1 MRFGLFGGPAR
12 PPGQAGDGKSFR
24 QFVDY
29 VTEAEQLGFESVFLV
44 EHHFT
49 GAGQVSASLTLLSY
63 LAGLTSTMRLGTA
76 VTVMPWHHPLLL
88 AEQAATVD
96 ILSNGRLDFG
106 VGRGYRANEFH
117 GFNIDA
123 EEAQDRFEEAL
134 ALVLKSWTAKE
145 RFSHDGRF
153 WSFRDVIVEPQPV
166 QDDPHPP
173 IWVAAGSE
181 GSVRKAAATGQRLLL
196 DQFGST
202 ELSAQR
208 VAWYRDAQAK
218 AGVASL
224 PNQVALTRGLLL
236 VDHASKLPAEFE
248 MRHRIGQMIAASA
261 MVPGQAPPPNPTGPF
276 VLDKS
281 NEATAQATVNGTPD
295 DCIARLKELEA
306 AGVDYVLFNDP
317 WGGIERLRLFA
328 REVMPA
334 FRRTAAAA

>member
-1 MRFGLFGGPAR
+1 MRFGLFGGPSR
-12 PPGQAGDGKSFR
+12 PPGQVGDGASFR
-24 QFVDY
+24 QFIDY
-29 VTEAEQLGFESVFLV
+29 VVEAEQLGFESVFLV

-76 VTVMPWHHPLLL
+76 VTVMPWHQPLLL

-96 ILSNGRLDFG
+96 IVSNGRLDFG

-117 GFNIDA
+117 GFRIDP
-123 EEAQDRFEEAL
+123 EEAQGRFEEAL
-134 ALVLKSWTAKE
+134 ELVLKSWTTRE

-166 QDDPHPP
+166 QAPHPP

-181 GSVRKAAATGQRLLL
+181 GSVRKAAATGQRVLL

-202 ELSAQR
+202 TLSAQR
-208 VAWYRDAQAK
+208 VAWYRDAQAQ
-218 AGVASL
+218 AGVPSQ

-236 VDHASKLPAEFE
+236 VDDASKKAAEFE
-248 MRHRIGQMIAASA
+248 RRHLMGKMIAASA
-261 MVPGQAPPPNPTGPF
+261 QIPGQAPPENPTGPF

-281 NEATAQATVNGTPD
+281 DEATQAATINGTPD
-295 DCIARLKELEA
+295 ECIAQLKALEE
-306 AGVDYVLFNDP
+306 AGVEYVLFNDP
-317 WGGIERLRLFA
+317 WGGIERLRFFA

-334 FRRTAAAA
+334 FRRTTVPA